1 MQQSEEKY
9 VPPLK
14 AIRLNCLDCCDGS
27 SKEVKLCE
35 DNDCPLWHYRFGKNP
50 FRTKR
55 VMTEEQKEAASER
68 FKAMWAE
75 RKAKKAAAEKAA
87 KTKAKKTKAKKA
99 K

>member
-1 MQQSEEKY
+1 MQQSEKKY

-14 AIRLNCLDCCDGS
+14 AIRLNCLECVGTRKDV
-27 SKEVKLCE
+27 ENCE
-35 DNDCPLWHYRFGKNP
+35 ETDCPLWHYRFGKNP

-87 KTKAKKTKAKKA
+87 KAKTAKAKTKKTK
-99 K
+99 

>member
-1 MQQSEEKY
+1 MQQSEKKY

-14 AIRLNCLDCCDGS
+14 AIRLNCLECVGTRV
-27 SKEVKLCE
+27 EVENCE
-35 DNDCPLWHYRFGKNP
+35 ETDCPLWHYRFGKNP

-55 VMTEEQKEAASER
+55 VLSEEQKKAASER

-87 KTKAKKTKAKKA
+87 KAKTAKTKKKA